1 MNFLQTWMA
10 ERIADKI
17 HVYAVSKPSNRAL
30 HKEFTLAG
38 DYITMRTA
46 YGKLHHWPVG
56 EGGVDIDAYDHDS
69 HSFYFLATETSGF
82 GRRQLSAGLRLT
94 QVYDFADTLSLA
106 MWDHAVDKQKVTRDL
121 VKHKQDV
128 AILKKAAKK
137 GDLWDLTRLVTAM
150 SLQPERSAKT
160 KRTTYVALLL
170 LLGAAMKH
178 TGPDAFWLFT
188 TNRETRRFLDKLGI
202 QYALLADGRIGYSD
216 AGDSYLGW
224 TSAPAAYEQLKS
236 GNPVIARL
244 VERGYT
250 HGATRQSGASSVS

>member
-1 MNFLQTWMA
+1 MA

-17 HVYAVSKPSNRAL
+17 HISAVSKPSNRAL
-30 HKEFTLAG
+30 RKPRTLAG
-38 DYITMRTA
+38 DYIAMRTT
-46 YGKLHHWPVG
+46 YGKMHHWPVG
-56 EGGVDIDAYDHDS
+56 EDGVDIDTYDHDP
-69 HSFYFLATETSGF
+69 HTIYFLATERSSF
-82 GRRQLSAGLRLT
+82 GRVHLSAGLRLT
-94 QVYDFADTLSLA
+94 KAYDFADTLSLA
-106 MWDHAVDKQKVTRDL
+106 MWNEAVDRQKMTRDL

-137 GDLWDLTRLVTAM
+137 GNLYDLTRLVTAM
-150 SLQPERSAKT
+150 SLLAERSPKT
-160 KRTTYVALLL
+160 KRATYAALLL
-170 LLGAAMKH
+170 MLGAAMKH

-188 TNRETRRFLDKLGI
+188 TNRETKRFLDKLGI

-250 HGATRQSGASSVS
+250 KGATRQSGASSVS

>member
-17 HVYAVSKPSNRAL
+17 RVYAVSKPSNRAL
-30 HKEFTLAG
+30 RKSHTLAG
-38 DYITMRTA
+38 EYVGMRTA
-46 YGKLHHWPVG
+46 YGRLHHWPVG
-56 EGGVDIDAYDHDS
+56 EDGVDIDIYDHDP
-69 HSFYFLATETSGF
+69 HTIYFLATETHSF
-82 GRRQLSAGLRLT
+82 NRKHLSAGLRLT
-94 QVYDFADTLSLA
+94 RVYDFTDTLSLA
-106 MWDHAVDKQKVTRDL
+106 MWDQAVDKQKMARDL
-121 VKHKQDV
+121 VLHKQDV

-137 GDLWDLTRLVTAM
+137 GNLWDLTRLVTAM
-150 SLQPERSAKT
+150 SLLAERSPKT
-160 KRTTYVALLL
+160 KRATYAALLL
-170 LLGAAMKH
+170 LLGAAMEH

-188 TNRETRRFLDKLGI
+188 TNRETKRFLDKLGI

-250 HGATRQSGASSVS
+250 QGATRESGASSVS